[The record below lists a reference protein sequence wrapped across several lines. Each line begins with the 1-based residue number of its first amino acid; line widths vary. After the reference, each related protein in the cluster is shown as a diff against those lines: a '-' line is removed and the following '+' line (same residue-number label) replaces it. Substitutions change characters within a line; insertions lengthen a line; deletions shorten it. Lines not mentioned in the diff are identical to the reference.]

1 MRNTISLLFFLTTS
15 IWACSNPQSDGH
27 GSMENM
33 QHDEHMMHEEHGMDH
48 ADHMMM
54 HDPYPVGVMGSL
66 HHEGFMFSIK
76 HGRMTMDGNILDGD
90 NIATADI
97 LQMPNPLGSM
107 PANLSVVP
115 ECMDMSMTMVEG
127 MYAYSKN
134 VTFMLMGTFMSKD
147 MTLNTYAP
155 MMNRDLLGQFNTSSS
170 DLSELTFSTLFRIAQ
185 HGSSQ
190 WHGEVAYQKS
200 VGANDQQDVVL
211 TPMNMMMEMV
221 LPYGMQSGDGASR
234 LILGITN
241 TRKIN
246 DKLTW
251 GNQLKRNA
259 VMSEKD
265 WSYGN
270 RTELNSW
277 LQYPLNETVNLSSR
291 LKFISQGAISGNSPL
306 ISAPVQTANPANYGG
321 EELHLGFG
329 ANFKLNIFPGGNDV
343 LGIEILTPLMQDKN
357 NLQMK
362 TDYQVIVGYQKSF

>member
-1 MRNTISLLFFLTTS
+1 MKNTISLLFFLTTS

-33 QHDEHMMHEEHGMDH
+33 KHDEHMMHEEHDMDH

-54 HDPYPVGVMGSL
+54 HGPYPVGVMGSL
-66 HHEGFMFSIK
+66 HHEGFMFSVK
-76 HGRMTMDGNILDGD
+76 HGRMTMEGNILDGD
-90 NIATADI
+90 NITTADI

-134 VTFMLMGTFMSKD
+134 ITFMLMGTFMSKD
-147 MTLNTYAP
+147 MTLSTYAP

-170 DLSELTFSTLFRIAQ
+170 DLSELTFSALFRIAQ

-200 VGANDQQDVVL
+200 VGANDQQDMVL

-246 DKLTW
+246 EKLTW

-259 VMSEKD
+259 VLSEKD

-291 LKFISQGAISGNSPL
+291 LKFISQGAISGNNSS

-329 ANFKLNIFPGGNDV
+329 ANFKLNIFPGGHDV

-362 TDYQVIVGYQKSF
+362 TDYQVVVGYQKSF

>member
-33 QHDEHMMHEEHGMDH
+33 RHDEHMMHKEHDMDH

-134 VTFMLMGTFMSKD
+134 ITFMLMGTFMSKD

-200 VGANDQQDVVL
+200 VGANDQKDMVL

-246 DKLTW
+246 EKLTW
-251 GNQLKRNA
+251 GNQLKRNT
-259 VMSEKD
+259 VLDKKD

-329 ANFKLNIFPGGNDV
+329 ANLKFNIFPGGNDV

>member
-1 MRNTISLLFFLTTS
+1 MKNTISLLFFLTLS
-15 IWACSNPQSDGH
+15 IWACSNPQPDGH

-33 QHDEHMMHEEHGMDH
+33 RHDEHMMHKEHDMDH

-76 HGRMTMDGNILDGD
+76 HGRMTMEGNILDGD

-97 LQMPNPLGSM
+97 LQMPNPLGNM

-134 VTFMLMGTFMSKD
+134 ITFMLMGTFMSKD

-200 VGANDQQDVVL
+200 VGANDQQDMVL

-246 DKLTW
+246 EKLTW
-251 GNQLKRNA
+251 GNQLKRNT
-259 VMSEKD
+259 VLDKKD

-291 LKFISQGAISGNSPL
+291 LKFISQGAISGNSQL

-329 ANFKLNIFPGGNDV
+329 ANFKLNIFPGGNDA